1 MPAFCTHYI
10 FLEETAEF
18 LSKSADF
25 KFNFDAA
32 AIGTQGPDIFFFHR
46 VIPVIMPGIPRN
58 KTGSALHRAKPAAIF
73 DAFRDYC
80 KFSPAKDIAKSYIYG
95 FIMHYALDRR
105 CHPYVYS
112 FQEKILEKNK
122 HLHKSSAHN
131 RIEAAMDT
139 YLLSK
144 HMNIIDPSAFNSAG
158 TITDDISLIE
168 EISHLLSFVI
178 PRVTD
183 CEISEKEVSQAI
195 LDTRAMQKIL
205 CDKSGF
211 LKSVCRAVE
220 SVFAPIIGYY
230 KFSAMIKPKDLEKAK
245 KYGNINRLTWI
256 SPYDDSAVH
265 NESFEDLF
273 ELAKNDAKELIN
285 GFNKIC
291 MGYSNGYEVTHNISF
306 LTGIEVN

>member
-10 FLEETAEF
+10 FLEEMADF
-18 LSKSADF
+18 LKESADF
-25 KFNFDAA
+25 KFNIDAA

-46 VIPVIMPGIPRN
+46 IIPVFMPGIP
-58 KTGSALHRAKPAAIF
+58 KSKVGSALHRAKPSAIF

-80 KFSPAKDIAKSYIYG
+80 RFSPDIDAAKSYMYG

-105 CHPYVYS
+105 CHPFVYS
-112 FQEKILEKNK
+112 FQEKILQRNN

-131 RIEAAMDT
+131 RIEMAMDT

-144 HMNIIDPSAFNSAG
+144 HMNCNDPFEFDSSA
-158 TITDDISLIE
+158 TITSDISVIE

-183 CEISEKEVSQAI
+183 KQISEKEISQAI
-195 LDTRAMQKIL
+195 LDTKRMQKIL
-205 CDKSGF
+205 CDRSGF
-211 LKSVCRAVE
+211 LKTVCRIAE
-220 SVFAPIIGYY
+220 SLLAPLIGYY
-230 KFSAMIKPKDLEKAK
+230 RFSAMIKPKDLEKAK
-245 KYGNINRLTWI
+245 KYGNINRQAWI
-256 SPYDDSAVH
+256 SPYDSGTFH

-273 ELAKNDAKELIN
+273 ELSKADAKELIS
-285 GFNKIC
+285 GFNRMC
-291 MGYSNGYEVTHNISF
+291 LGYSNGYEITHNISF